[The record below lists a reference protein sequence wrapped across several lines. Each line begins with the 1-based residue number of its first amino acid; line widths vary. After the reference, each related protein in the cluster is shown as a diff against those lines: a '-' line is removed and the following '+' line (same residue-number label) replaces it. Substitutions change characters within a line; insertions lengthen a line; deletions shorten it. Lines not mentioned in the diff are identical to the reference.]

1 MLPSAATAAMDE
13 GGRMSSQSR
22 WLIANETADEAEDTN
37 GILADAEDRAR
48 QEGQGIDE
56 SVVEGIRA
64 LISQHQTIAWQAVL
78 GHVVTQLTRAG
89 VVAAELWTRSHNAD
103 GDVELYRAPGGFF
116 ADPSFTPPE
125 DARESF
131 EKLQADRLPPNVP
144 GMGLAGIHWSVGIDR
159 GDDKLERSRR
169 GGLPPAGDLEGGRH
183 HRGRRRESKEL
194 HFPHDHDDW
203 QWHRLAYLLENP
215 ELIFDDHARHV
226 AKVFGLVHL
235 LKFKSTDLGGVVI
248 LYTSKA
254 NVENAKALEHS
265 STRTFSHTIP
275 RLVMSHCVTIP
286 FTLDLGA
293 VLQELKGALDRAC
306 YVILWD
312 TSGGQYRIIAHHVGK
327 ERRNQLKELRGDD
340 KTYCT
345 ESYGI
350 AIDPSGHGPIASAAR
365 TGRHV
370 FLANAAAP
378 DAQTRHMRRAPLL
391 SDFGIHDVYFL
402 PVALGVLEFGLSKSP
417 RDVAM
422 EEIGRFTSMMGGSSV
437 FAYVMFWS
445 KVEEKDGLF
454 HVVADYVCEDRK
466 RQLRELRGDDR
477 TFCSESYGVL
487 GLDPAGKSPIAVAA
501 RTGKQLSVT
510 DAFTCPT
517 FQRREL
523 AAGHPARILGAYGD
537 GGDRIRHAEV
547 RERE

>member
-1 MLPSAATAAMDE
+1 
-13 GGRMSSQSR
+13 
-22 WLIANETADEAEDTN
+22 
-37 GILADAEDRAR
+37 
-48 QEGQGIDE
+48 
-56 SVVEGIRA
+56 
-64 LISQHQTIAWQAVL
+64 
-78 GHVVTQLTRAG
+78 
-89 VVAAELWTRSHNAD
+89 
-103 GDVELYRAPGGFF
+103 
-116 ADPSFTPPE
+116 
-125 DARESF
+125 
-131 EKLQADRLPPNVP
+131 
-144 GMGLAGIHWSVGIDR
+144 
-159 GDDKLERSRR
+159 
-169 GGLPPAGDLEGGRH
+169 
-183 HRGRRRESKEL
+183 
-194 HFPHDHDDW
+194 
-203 QWHRLAYLLENP
+203 LLENP

-370 FLANAAAP
+370 FLP
-378 DAQTRHMRRAPLL
+378 TPPRLMRRRATCGVRRFYLILASTTCISCLL
-391 SDFGIHDVYFL
+391 LWACSSLASPSL
-402 PVALGVLEFGLSKSP
+402 PGMSP
-417 RDVAM
+417 WR
-422 EEIGRFTSMMGGSSV
+422 RS
-437 FAYVMFWS
+437 
-445 KVEEKDGLF
+445 
-454 HVVADYVCEDRK
+454 
-466 RQLRELRGDDR
+466 
-477 TFCSESYGVL
+477 
-487 GLDPAGKSPIAVAA
+487 AA
-501 RTGKQLSVT
+501 SR
-510 DAFTCPT
+510 A
-517 FQRREL
+517 
-523 AAGHPARILGAYGD
+523 
-537 GGDRIRHAEV
+537 
-547 RERE
+547 